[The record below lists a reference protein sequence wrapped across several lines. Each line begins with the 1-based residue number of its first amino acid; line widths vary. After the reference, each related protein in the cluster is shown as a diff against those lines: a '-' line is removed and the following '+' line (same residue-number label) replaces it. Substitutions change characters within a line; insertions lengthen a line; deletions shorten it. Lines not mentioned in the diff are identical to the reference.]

1 MLISI
6 VADPAVGG
14 TFLTWSL
21 HYLVGHKT
29 YYSISEE
36 KYINLVDNPIT
47 DINAHRYIANQPHTL
62 SQFNEC
68 IRLVKSTPAHTD
80 SFHTIYFHNFL
91 TIPVTTTSACVDTT
105 AAVDQLYS
113 ITDKIIMLY
122 NHSSHALYHAKFQGR
137 DLTPKFNNSRVRN
150 QSFEEQHQDFI
161 DTFFID
167 SKLKWEQLGLTDTW
181 DHREFLA
188 LNLRPFD
195 TITIVPNVDQ
205 TKEHYPLDCFELF
218 NNFDKTVVSLFDFLE
233 LKIDADRWEPWL
245 TVYNQ
250 WRELHTDRIL
260 FVEYFDQII
269 DSIIN
274 NYYMELS
281 RFKLDIVREAVIQHV
296 LLYKHGLNFKTW
308 VLEKFPDNTQDLH
321 TLLEPNIYHDVKD
334 IYGELN

>member
-1 MLISI
+1 MIIGI
-6 VADPAVGG
+6 VTDPVIGG

-21 HYLVGHKT
+21 HYLAGHT
-29 YYSISEE
+29 ETLHWMDS
-36 KYINLVDNPIT
+36 KYRLLPDNPIT
-47 DINAHRYIANQPHTL
+47 KINAHRFYANQPNSLSEFTEIFKLVNTTHTEL
-62 SQFNEC
+62 
-68 IRLVKSTPAHTD
+68 
-80 SFHTIYFHNFL
+80 FHTIYFHNFN
-91 TIPVTTTSACVDTT
+91 TIPIATTSTCIDTT
-105 AAVDQLYS
+105 AAINQLYS
-113 ITDKIIMLY
+113 ITNKIIMLH
-122 NHSSHALYHAKFQGR
+122 NCPSHALYHAKFQGR
-137 DLTPKFNNSRVRN
+137 VLAPKLNTSNVWN
-150 QSFEEQHQDFI
+150 HSFEEQHQDFI
-161 DTFFID
+161 DTFFVD

-195 TITIVPNVDQ
+195 KITVVPNFNQ
-205 TKEHYPLDCFELF
+205 TKEHYPLDSFELF
-218 NNFDKTVVSLFDFLE
+218 NNFDKTVIDLFNFLE
-233 LKIDADRWEPWL
+233 LTIDNSRWNNWL

-308 VLEKFPDNTQDLH
+308 GLEKFPDNTQDLH
-321 TLLEPNIYHDVKD
+321 TLLEPNIYHDVED